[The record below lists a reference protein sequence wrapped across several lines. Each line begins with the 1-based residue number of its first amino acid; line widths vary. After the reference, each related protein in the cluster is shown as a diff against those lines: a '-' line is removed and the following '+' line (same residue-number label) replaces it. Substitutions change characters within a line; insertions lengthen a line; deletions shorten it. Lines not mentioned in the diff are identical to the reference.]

1 MQACISSVQSIIPI
15 RFNSYKDFSMAS
27 YSELMAQAQTLMA
40 QAEQARKDELASVIA
55 DIKAKMKQ
63 FGISVADLGA
73 ASGGKKPAKSKSVSA
88 PKYRGPNGELW
99 AGGPGRKP
107 EWVRAVLASGK
118 SVDDYLI

>member
-1 MQACISSVQSIIPI
+1 
-15 RFNSYKDFSMAS
+15 MAS
-27 YSELMAQAQTLMA
+27 YSELMAQAQILMA
-40 QAEQARKDELASVIA
+40 QAEQARKDELSSVIA

-63 FGISVADLGA
+63 FGISVADLGGTTA
-73 ASGGKKPAKSKSVSA
+73 AKKPAKSKSVSA

-107 EWVRAVLASGK
+107 EWVRAVLAAGK